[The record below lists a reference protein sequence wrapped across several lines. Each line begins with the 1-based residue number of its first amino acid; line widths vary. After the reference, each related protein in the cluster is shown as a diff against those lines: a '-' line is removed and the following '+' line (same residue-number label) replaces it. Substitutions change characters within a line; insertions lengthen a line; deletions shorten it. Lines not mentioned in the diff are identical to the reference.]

1 MRDIIA
7 EYKNGIR
14 DFSGAYLRGADLGG
28 AHLGGAHLRGADL
41 GGASLRGASLG
52 GADLGGADLGGASL
66 RGADLRGADLGGA
79 SLRGVSL
86 GGAYLYGANLGNQW
100 IVQGGTRS
108 DGYQFM
114 LTNFTDEGVRVK
126 AGCRNFTWAQ
136 AIAHW
141 TDTRPI
147 GTPLGDETHTL
158 LANLWDLA
166 VMRKLSWKYP
176 TNTVKRPFDLTTQ
189 IQD

>member
-1 MRDIIA
+1 MRDIIT
-7 EYKNGIR
+7 EYKKGIR
-14 DFSGAYLRGADLGG
+14 DFYGAYLG
-28 AHLGGAHLRGADL
+28 
-41 GGASLRGASLG
+41 
-52 GADLGGADLGGASL
+52 
-66 RGADLRGADLGGA
+66 GADLRGAN
-79 SLRGVSL
+79 LRGANFRGANL
-86 GGAYLYGANLGNQW
+86 GGAYLGNQW

-114 LTNFTDEGVRVK
+114 LTNFTGEGVRVR

-166 VMRKLSWKYP
+166 VMRKLSWKEP
-176 TNTVKRPFDLTTQ
+176 KNA
-189 IQD
+189 